1 MVEDASVANAAF
13 KRLIFSELNPSS
25 KGGFVHV
32 SVRRRMLAARLRIL
46 TVPGTV
52 RILKQAA
59 RRTVGRSTDSEI
71 ATSNPLDHQQATPV
85 QPIK

>member
-1 MVEDASVANAAF
+1 
-13 KRLIFSELNPSS
+13 
-25 KGGFVHV
+25 
-32 SVRRRMLAARLRIL
+32 MLAARLTIL

>member
-1 MVEDASVANAAF
+1 
-13 KRLIFSELNPSS
+13 
-25 KGGFVHV
+25 
-32 SVRRRMLAARLRIL
+32 MLAARLTIL

-71 ATSNPLDHQQATPV
+71 ATSNRLDHQQATPV
-85 QPIK
+85 QPVE